1 MYDIQNLTTTTD
13 WTDDGPVKIY
23 HFEFGFTSKEQY
35 LEETDGWKAEYK
47 ELSKRI
53 RQHKM
58 WRKPRHRPD
67 GMSACQNISTLET
80 LQTQARLMCQ
90 MRVQAK
96 AEAGRRMVAE
106 RMAA

>member
-1 MYDIQNLTTTTD
+1 MYTIENLTTTTD

-23 HFEFGFTSKEQY
+23 HFDFAFSSKEQY
-35 LEETDGWKAEYK
+35 LEETAGWKAEYK

-53 RQHKM
+53 RQHKI
-58 WRKPRHRPD
+58 WRKPKHRPSD
-67 GMSACQNISTLET
+67 TTACQNISTLDN

-96 AEAGRRMVAE
+96 VAAGKQMVAQQQ
-106 RMAA
+106 AA

>member
-1 MYDIQNLTTTTD
+1 MYTLENLTTTTD

-23 HFEFGFTSKEQY
+23 HFEFSFSSKEQY
-35 LEETDGWKAEYK
+35 LEETAGWKREYA

-53 RQHKM
+53 RQHKI

-67 GMSACQNISTLET
+67 DMSADGNIGTLES
-80 LQTQARLMCQ
+80 LQEQARLMCQ

-96 AEAGRRMVAE
+96 VAAGKQMVAQSK
-106 RMAA
+106 AA